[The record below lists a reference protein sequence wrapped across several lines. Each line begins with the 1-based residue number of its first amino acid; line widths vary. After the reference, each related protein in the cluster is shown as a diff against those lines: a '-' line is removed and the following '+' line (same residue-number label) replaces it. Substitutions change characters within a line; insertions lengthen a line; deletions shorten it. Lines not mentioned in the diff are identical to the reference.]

1 VSCDSVAIRND
12 QALRQ
17 QRRVSKL
24 ERHVFC
30 FPWLSMLISHF
41 YSLCC
46 TFQTSTGLKGTRKL
60 QGYGGITIASSQ
72 GISNSVAS
80 VNAGSTED
88 DTFLLGNSGNS
99 FGNGDAVGTSNG
111 FVTSVLGQAIATG
124 TSGGNS
130 TADTALTVLEED
142 EGVGGVLSSV
152 GVGQGSA
159 GGNAVFGPSLQA
171 AIAAATP
178 ANAPPAPEVVVD
190 TSSKGGK
197 NNAALAAAPAAP
209 TAPAFSFNAEGLPT
223 GGGGGGFGSG
233 SGITLGTV
241 DAVQSDAAEES
252 VDAAYGS
259 ALANGFGFGVGSGLA
274 VNNGGEQAG
283 GQGGGTSFGQG
294 AFTFEVDD
302 AVSGAFDNSGVTK
315 SNGGAGAYVGFN
327 PPEAQIFGAFITPP
341 PAATP

>member
-1 VSCDSVAIRND
+1 LLSLAF
-12 QALRQ
+12 
-17 QRRVSKL
+17 
-24 ERHVFC
+24 HVDLTSNTSIPC
-30 FPWLSMLISHF
+30 AAHL
-41 YSLCC
+41 
-46 TFQTSTGLKGTRKL
+46 FQTSTGLKGTRKL
-60 QGYGGITIASSQ
+60 QGYGGITLASSQ
-72 GISNSVAS
+72 GISTSEANVL
-80 VNAGSTED
+80 AGATQD
-88 DTFLLGNSGNS
+88 DVTLLGNSGNS

-111 FVTSVLGQAIATG
+111 FVTSSLGQALATG

-130 TADTALTVLEED
+130 TADTTLTVLDTD
-142 EGVGGVLSSV
+142 ELGTGGVLSSV
-152 GVGQGSA
+152 GKGQGSA

-197 NNAALAAAPAAP
+197 NNAAAAVPAAP
-209 TAPAFSFNAEGLPT
+209 TAPAFSFNAMGLPT
-223 GGGGGGFGSG
+223 GGGGGGFGFG
-233 SGITLGTV
+233 SGVTQG
-241 DAVQSDAAEES
+241 S
-252 VDAAYGS
+252 VDAMVDMTAVDEAYGS

-294 AFTFEVDD
+294 AFDFELID
-302 AVSGAFDNSGVTK
+302 AVGATFDNSGVTK

-327 PPEAQIFGAFITPP
+327 PPEAQIFGAFITPA